1 MNLRAMLRGFHWMA
15 WWYAAI
21 GIGFCLLAIQHLLTG
36 DKLWLVGVRIVIAL
50 GFGLLSLMEFKTK
63 KRRR

>member
-1 MNLRAMLRGFHWMA
+1 MRRSFQWMA

-21 GIGFCLLAIQHLLTG
+21 GVGFGLLAIVHLVTG

-50 GFGLLSLMEFKTK
+50 GFGILALIELKAK
-63 KRRR
+63 KRNR